1 MPMIPTGDHEGDAV
15 VPGSSAPSPVDGAPP
30 SPRTVPDATRFRF
43 DSVAVVEGAGPVA
56 SRTEGLTLVFD
67 EQGVEITGPPERGDQ
82 RLVRWADVTS
92 MSIGVMAPD
101 PAGHVVLPVDMASAG
116 RAQLLLIGTDP
127 VRTVQLWALGEWLAR
142 RPVPPLWSPWPPA
155 VAPAG
160 AFPVYGAAPYPVAP
174 YGAAPYP
181 VAPYGAAPYPVA
193 PYGAAPYPV
202 APYGSPYRSPAG
214 ARDQTPPR
222 RSRRRRLATLFVGI
236 AFLLGAVGLALG
248 LSRPGAWS
256 TAVAPA
262 APRLS
267 SDQRL
272 ADSLMLT
279 HGDLP
284 QGWSVSTD
292 NSGSGNSHHDQTVE
306 QEITDAFSRCM
317 GITDDQ
323 GAVLLGG
330 QAADQTAQSTS
341 PIFIGPSPTAQ
352 PGYTLE
358 LQTAADIVRTHDDE
372 MSDLSLLARPGYP
385 QCSANAVASELQLG
399 VNDATGGNDQPGPA
413 TASVLGLPSP
423 AGVQTVGLVIT
434 FTVSDRS
441 TPLPVEVES
450 VNLGSD
456 RIEAQLQAF
465 AVGGS
470 IPSDALTA
478 PLSTFEGRVVGQG
491 KSVAV

>member
-1 MPMIPTGDHEGDAV
+1 MPMSPTGDHEGDAV
-15 VPGSSAPSPVDGAPP
+15 VPDSSAPSPVDGAPP
-30 SPRTVPDATRFRF
+30 PPRTVPDATRFRF

-101 PAGHVVLPVDMASAG
+101 PAGHVVLPVDMTSAG

-127 VRTVQLWALGEWLAR
+127 VRTVQLSALGEWLAR

-193 PYGAAPYPV
+193 PYG
-202 APYGSPYRSPAG
+202 SPYRSPAG
-214 ARDQTPPR
+214 AHDQTPPR
-222 RSRRRRLATLFVGI
+222 RRRRRRLATLFVGI
-236 AFLLGAVGLALG
+236 AFLLGAVGLAFG
-248 LSRPGAWS
+248 LSRPGARS

-292 NSGSGNSHHDQTVE
+292 NSGSGNSHHDQTIE

-341 PIFIGPSPTAQ
+341 PIFIGPSPSAQ

-399 VNDATGGNDQPGPA
+399 VNDTTGGNDQPGPA

>member
-1 MPMIPTGDHEGDAV
+1 MPMSPTGDHEGDAV
-15 VPGSSAPSPVDGAPP
+15 EPGSSAPSSVDGGPP
-30 SPRTVPDATRFRF
+30 PPRTVPDAIRFRF
-43 DSVAVVEGAGPVA
+43 DSVAVVEGPGPAA
-56 SRTEGLTLVFD
+56 SRTEGLTVVFD
-67 EQGVEITGPPERGDQ
+67 EQGVEITGPPQRGDQ
-82 RLVRWADVTS
+82 RLVRWADVIS

-101 PAGHVVLPVDMASAG
+101 PSGHVVLPVDMTLAG
-116 RAQLLLIGTDP
+116 RAVLLLIGTDP
-127 VRTVQLWALGEWLAR
+127 LRTVQLSALGEWLAR
-142 RPVPPLWSPWPPA
+142 RPVPPRWSPWPA

-160 AFPVYGAAPYPVAP
+160 AFPVYGTAPYPVAP
-174 YGAAPYP
+174 YGT
-181 VAPYGAAPYPVA
+181 
-193 PYGAAPYPV
+193 APYPV

-214 ARDQTPPR
+214 AHDQTPPR
-222 RSRRRRLATLFVGI
+222 RRRRRRLATLLVGI
-236 AFLLGAVGLALG
+236 AFLLGAVGLAFG
-248 LSRPGAWS
+248 LSHPGARS

-279 HGDLP
+279 HNDLP
-284 QGWSVSTD
+284 QGWGVSPS
-292 NSGSGNSHHDQTVE
+292 NSGSGNSHHDQIIE

-341 PIFIGPSPTAQ
+341 PIFIGPSPSAQ

-372 MSDLSLLARPGYP
+372 TSDLSLSARPGYP

-413 TASVLGLPSP
+413 TALVLSLPSP
-423 AGVQTVGLVIT
+423 AGVQTLGLVIT
-434 FTVSDRS
+434 FTVSDRT

-450 VNLGSD
+450 VTLGSN

>member
-160 AFPVYGAAPYPVAP
+160 AFPV
-174 YGAAPYP
+174 
-181 VAPYGAAPYPVA
+181 YGAAPYPVA

>member
-1 MPMIPTGDHEGDAV
+1 MGSADGSCMPMSPTGDHEGDAV
-15 VPGSSAPSPVDGAPP
+15 VPGSSAPSSVDGGQPP
-30 SPRTVPDATRFRF
+30 PRTVPDAIRFRF
-43 DSVAVVEGAGPVA
+43 DSVAVVEGAGPAA
-56 SRTEGLTLVFD
+56 SRTEGLTVVFD
-67 EQGVEITGPPERGDQ
+67 EQGVEITGPPQRGDQ
-82 RLVRWADVTS
+82 RLVRWADVIS

-101 PAGHVVLPVDMASAG
+101 PSGHVVLPVDMTLAG
-116 RAQLLLIGTDP
+116 RAVLLLIGTDP
-127 VRTVQLWALGEWLAR
+127 LRTVQLSALGEWLAR
-142 RPVPPLWSPWPPA
+142 RPVPPLWSPWPA

-174 YGAAPYP
+174 YG
-181 VAPYGAAPYPVA
+181 
-193 PYGAAPYPV
+193 
-202 APYGSPYRSPAG
+202 SPYRSPAG
-214 ARDQTPPR
+214 AHDQTPPR
-222 RSRRRRLATLFVGI
+222 RRRRRRLATLLVGI
-236 AFLLGAVGLALG
+236 AFLLGAVGLAFG
-248 LSRPGAWS
+248 LSRPGARS

-279 HGDLP
+279 HNDLP
-284 QGWSVSTD
+284 QGWSVSPG
-292 NSGSGNSHHDQTVE
+292 NSGSGNSHHDQIIE

-323 GAVLLGG
+323 GGVLLGG

-341 PIFIGPSPTAQ
+341 PIFIGPSPSAQ

-372 MSDLSLLARPGYP
+372 TSDLSLSARPGYP

-413 TASVLGLPSP
+413 TASVLSLPSP
-423 AGVQTVGLVIT
+423 AGVQTLGLVIT
-434 FTVSDRS
+434 FTVSDRT

-450 VNLGSD
+450 VTLGSN

-470 IPSDALTA
+470 IPSDALTT

>member
-1 MPMIPTGDHEGDAV
+1 MPMSPTGDHEGDAV
-15 VPGSSAPSPVDGAPP
+15 VPGSSAPSSVDGGPP
-30 SPRTVPDATRFRF
+30 PPRTVPDAIRFRF
-43 DSVAVVEGAGPVA
+43 DSVAVVEGAGPAA
-56 SRTEGLTLVFD
+56 SRTEGLTVVFD
-67 EQGVEITGPPERGDQ
+67 EQGVEITGPPQRGDQ
-82 RLVRWADVTS
+82 RLVRWADVIS

-101 PAGHVVLPVDMASAG
+101 PSGHVVLPVDMTLAG
-116 RAQLLLIGTDP
+116 RAVLLLIGTDP
-127 VRTVQLWALGEWLAR
+127 LRTVQLSALGEWLAR
-142 RPVPPLWSPWPPA
+142 RPVPPLWSPWPA

-160 AFPVYGAAPYPVAP
+160 AFPVYGTAPYPVAP
-174 YGAAPYP
+174 YGTAPYP
-181 VAPYGAAPYPVA
+181 VAPYGTAPYPVA
-193 PYGAAPYPV
+193 PYGTAPYPV

-214 ARDQTPPR
+214 AHDQTPPR
-222 RSRRRRLATLFVGI
+222 GRRRRRLATLLVGI
-236 AFLLGAVGLALG
+236 AFLLGAVGLAFG
-248 LSRPGAWS
+248 LSRPGARS

-279 HGDLP
+279 HNDLP
-284 QGWSVSTD
+284 QGWSVSPG
-292 NSGSGNSHHDQTVE
+292 NSGSGNSHHDQIIE

-323 GAVLLGG
+323 GGVLLGG

-341 PIFIGPSPTAQ
+341 PIFIGPSPSAQ

-372 MSDLSLLARPGYP
+372 TSDLSLSARPGYP

-413 TASVLGLPSP
+413 TASVLSLPSS
-423 AGVQTVGLVIT
+423 AGVQTLGLVIT
-434 FTVSDRS
+434 FTVSDRT

-450 VNLGSD
+450 VTLGSN

-470 IPSDALTA
+470 IPSDALTT